1 MGILQETE
9 RLQVMGKDAL
19 YPLSLSGFCG
29 RVVWFGDLCVC
40 RSIAKKSGSRFLYFI
55 LRNLTDLRSERSR
68 IR

>member
-9 RLQVMGKDAL
+9 RLQVIGKGAI

-40 RSIAKKSGSRFLYFI
+40 RSIAKKSGFQIFIFYFKK
-55 LRNLTDLRSERSR
+55 LN
-68 IR
+68 